1 MTFSNPAGHAKEAA
15 AQYVRSL
22 LEILGERDPLQVQGE
37 LAAAVETL
45 VAGLD
50 DASMRRPEA
59 PGKWSIIE
67 VVQHLADTE
76 IVYGY
81 RMRTILANPGAALAG
96 YDQDA
101 WARSLRYRDA
111 SLEQALAQMR
121 ALRESNVSL
130 MRSLSDEEWE
140 RSGLHSERGLESVRQ
155 IARLIAAHDLVHRA
169 QIARIRAALD

>member
-1 MTFSNPAGHAKEAA
+1 MTSSNPASQAKETAD
-15 AQYVRSL
+15 QYVRGL
-22 LEILGERDPLQVQGE
+22 LELLGERDPLQVQGE
-37 LAAAVETL
+37 LAAAVESL

-81 RMRTILANPGAALAG
+81 RMRVILANPGVAIAG

-101 WARSLRYRDA
+101 WVRALRYRDA
-111 SLEQALAQMR
+111 SLEQAFAQIR
-121 ALRESNVSL
+121 ALRGSNISL
-130 MRSLSDEEWE
+130 MRSLGDEEWE
-140 RSGLHSERGLESVRQ
+140 RAGMHSERGLESVRQ
-155 IARLIAAHDLVHRA
+155 ISKLIAAHDLVHRA
-169 QIARIRAALD
+169 QIARVKAALD

>member
-1 MTFSNPAGHAKEAA
+1 MSFSNPASEAKAA
-15 AQYVRSL
+15 ADQYVRSL
-22 LEILGERDPLQVQGE
+22 LEVLGDRDPLQVQGE
-37 LAAAVETL
+37 LAAAIEAL

-50 DASMRRPEA
+50 DARLRRAEA

-81 RMRTILANPGAALAG
+81 RIRKVLANPGAAISG

-111 SLEQALAQMR
+111 SLEQALAQIR
-121 ALRESNVSL
+121 ALRACNISL
-130 MRSLSDEEWE
+130 MRSLSEEEWRRE
-140 RSGLHSERGLESVRQ
+140 GIHSERGAESVRQ
-155 IARLIAAHDLVHRA
+155 IAKLVAAHDLVHRA
-169 QIARIRAALD
+169 QIGRIKAALG